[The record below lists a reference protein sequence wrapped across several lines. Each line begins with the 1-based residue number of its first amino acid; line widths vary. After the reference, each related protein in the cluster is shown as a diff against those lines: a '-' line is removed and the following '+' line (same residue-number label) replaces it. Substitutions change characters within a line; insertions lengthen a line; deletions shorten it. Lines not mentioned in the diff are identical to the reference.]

1 MSEGFKNNLK
11 KLYEKEKLSDFEYNQ
26 LICLNSIMGS
36 LVGIDTEIVNISK
49 SLKEVKYGLDTIA
62 AK

>member
-11 KLYEKEKLSDFEYNQ
+11 KLHEKEKLSDFEYNQ
-26 LICLNSIMGS
+26 LVCLNSIMGS

-49 SLKEVKYGLDTIA
+49 SLKEIKYGLDIIA